1 MVDDIRPQGLPP
13 NEDQNKD
20 APAKL
25 DAEPAQQAR
34 EDNPVQPIRPYAD
47 TTHIGN
53 EQHGFVVLPDGKSI
67 KKNSL
72 KALADKFNNLSKKQ
86 KIITIIAL
94 VLVLIGAGG
103 GVYALTRDKPAPPPP
118 PPVVEKKEE
127 KPKPTTEASSLTG
140 VSVPIGSNKR
150 PITSI
155 QIENSPDA
163 RPQSGLRDAGVVF
176 EAIAEGG
183 ITRFLALFQETQPQY
198 VGPVRSLRP
207 YYLDWLVP
215 FDASIAHVGGSPQ
228 ALTQVRAGLK
238 DLDQFFNSG
247 SYWRQNTRPAPHNVY
262 TSFAKMDSLNKK
274 KGYNSSKVQSWPRK
288 PEQKPVTP
296 LAKTINI
303 NVSGALYKVHY
314 DYDLTTNTYLR
325 SEGGKPHTDTVSA
338 ADKAPQ
344 QLRPKVVVVLIM
356 KRSIIDSRGHNG
368 YATNGSGSSLIFQD
382 GGVSTGTW
390 SKSSRDSQF
399 VFNDPA
405 EKALT
410 LNAGQVWVTM
420 AQAASAVTYAP

>member
-1 MVDDIRPQGLPP
+1 MIDDIKTPDRPQRSPSNESLRTVPP
-13 NEDQNKD
+13 SDDSPNY
-20 APAKL
+20 PL
-25 DAEPAQQAR
+25 DAQGIISTSLGHQTEL
-34 EDNPVQPIRPYAD
+34 D
-47 TTHIGN
+47 TKKGIKKHWFKKLGRRSKLAIICL
-53 EQHGFVVLPDGKSI
+53 FVVLM
-67 KKNSL
+67 
-72 KALADKFNNLSKKQ
+72 
-86 KIITIIAL
+86 
-94 VLVLIGAGG
+94 AGG
-103 GVYALTRDKPAPPPP
+103 GAGAFWFFNRGEPAGTPTSQTSKPAAKPPPP
-118 PPVVEKKEE
+118 
-127 KPKPTTEASSLTG
+127 TTVASPLTG
-140 VSVPIGSNKR
+140 LQISPELAAR
-150 PITSI
+150 PVTGII
-155 QIENSPDA
+155 IENSLAA
-163 RPQSGLRDAGVVF
+163 RPQSGLRDAGAVF

-183 ITRFLALFQETQPQY
+183 ITRFLALFQEAQPQY

-228 ALTQVRAGLK
+228 ALSQVRAGLK
-238 DLDQFFNSG
+238 DLDQFFNSS

-274 KGYNSSKVQSWPRK
+274 KGYSSSKVQSWPRK
-288 PEQKPVTP
+288 PELKLATP

-314 DYDLTTNTYLR
+314 DYDLPTNTYLR
-325 SEGGKPHTDTVSA
+325 SEGGKPHTDTVSVT
-338 ADKAPQ
+338 DKASQ

-368 YATNGSGSSLIFQD
+368 YTTNGSGSLLIFQD

-410 LNAGQVWVTM
+410 LNAGQIWVTM
-420 AQAASAVTYAP
+420 AQAVSDVTYAP